1 MVRKTRNSGQSR
13 PGILLAASSPELSLL
28 CDCAQFTLLVLNIFL
43 IDVKSSRIFY
53 VISDTQPVLVL
64 RFEATMKDKLNEYRT
79 FVEGV
84 SVRRA
89 VKSSCPRSAAIR
101 MLVSIN
107 AHMRIGE
114 GLGTDCLLLQQ
125 HPKMQHQV

>member
-28 CDCAQFTLLVLNIFL
+28 CDYAQFTLLVLNIFL

-64 RFEATMKDKLNEYRT
+64 HFEATMKGKLNEYRT

-84 SVRRA
+84 VEEAKRELRG
-89 VKSSCPRSAAIR
+89 PG
-101 MLVSIN
+101 LVG
-107 AHMRIGE
+107 R
-114 GLGTDCLLLQQ
+114 
-125 HPKMQHQV
+125 